1 MCLRQFTKNSRG
13 KNLTVLVDSWAW
25 IEYFKGSQSGL
36 KAKEIIESSQKI
48 LLSTINAS
56 EIYHFLLKNRP
67 VEAETLIKFVLS
79 SSFLISVDSS
89 IAIKAAKIKYDK
101 KIGLADAIVIATAEE
116 NNAMILTGDDD
127 FKNIKNVVYIGK

>member
-1 MCLRQFTKNSRG
+1 M
-13 KNLTVLVDSWAW
+13 TVLVDSWAW

-56 EIYHFLLKNRP
+56 EIYHFLLKNKP
-67 VEAETLIKFVLS
+67 AEAEKLIKFVLS
-79 SSFLISVDSS
+79 SSFVIPLDSS
-89 IAIKAAKIKYDK
+89 IALKAAKIKYDK

-116 NNAMILTGDDD
+116 NNATILTGDDD
-127 FKNIKNVVYIGK
+127 FKEMKNVIFIGK